1 MGDVEQIKFILQVF
15 ESISST
21 GLLIAAVLMFYR
33 GEIIPK
39 SVLTRIL
46 ENTNKLFNQEVKNMT
61 AEIIEE
67 IRTLKNDN
75 NRRSGGLS

>member
-46 ENTNKLFNQEVKNMT
+46 ENTNKLFNQERK
-61 AEIIEE
+61 
-67 IRTLKNDN
+67 DPF
-75 NRRSGGLS
+75 